1 MFEDLILVLT
11 FSVQERSR
19 HIGSSLV
26 KNCEDDEGTGV
37 SVMKE
42 QAGTIQL
49 EESSDGCYQF
59 V

>member
-19 HIGSSLV
+19 HTGSSLV

-42 QAGTIQL
+42 QAIQL
-49 EESSDGCYQF
+49 EEGSDGCYQF